1 MFADLVWFLGIIS
14 PRLMEFIKKK
24 KTLGLTLS
32 TGNVKNKLAIYQSL
46 YFLRFYNSHLVSIK
60 IKR

>member
-1 MFADLVWFLGIIS
+1 
-14 PRLMEFIKKK
+14 MEFIKKK